1 MKIHYSLECV
11 LQASLSS
18 LVLIFAS
25 KARDYLREAHF
36 RYSTLDL
43 PTNIRLG
50 WKGLPGTNI
59 LPRYEDLQITGVKS
73 LITLAPDRML

>member
-1 MKIHYSLECV
+1 MKIHYSLDCV

-25 KARDYLREAHF
+25 KAWDYLSEAHF

-50 WKGLPGTNI
+50 WKGLPGTNA
-59 LPRYEDLQITGVKS
+59 LPCYEDLQILGVKS
-73 LITLAPDRML
+73 LITFAPGRVL